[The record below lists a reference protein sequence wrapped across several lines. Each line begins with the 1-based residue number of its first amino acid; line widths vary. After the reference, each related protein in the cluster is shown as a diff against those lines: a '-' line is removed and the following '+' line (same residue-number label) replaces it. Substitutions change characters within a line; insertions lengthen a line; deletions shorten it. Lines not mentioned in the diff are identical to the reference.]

1 MVDITIRE
9 LEEKDLFNGFLE
21 SMDSLKLASNLDREK
36 AKEIFEKISSN
47 SNHLVYVAILD
58 GRVVGSTTMFIEPK
72 FIHDGG
78 NVAHIE
84 DVVVSK
90 DYQGKGIGEMLMRS
104 LLDLAKDN
112 NCYKTILDCS
122 DDVKP
127 FFVIRYYLIYREI
140 VDMLFCRRF
149 YPQCR

>member
-21 SMDSLKLASNLDREK
+21 SMDSLKLASNLDIEK

-47 SNHLVYVAILD
+47 SNHYVYVAILD
-58 GRVVGSTTMFIEPK
+58 GRVVGSTTMLIEPK
-72 FIHDGG
+72 FIHNGG

-90 DYQGKGIGEMLMRS
+90 EYQRKGIGEMLMRS
-104 LLDLAKDN
+104 LLDLAKDK
-112 NCYKTILDCS
+112 NCYKTILDCT
-122 DDVKP
+122 DEVKP
-127 FFVIRYYLIYREI
+127 FYEKIGFRRTSNGMRY
-140 VDMLFCRRF
+140 DHS
-149 YPQCR
+149 

>member
-21 SMDSLKLASNLDREK
+21 SMDSLKLASNLDIEK
-36 AKEIFEKISSN
+36 AKEIFEKISTN
-47 SNHLVYVAILD
+47 SNHFVYVAILD
-58 GRVVGSTTMFIEPK
+58 GRVIGSTTMLIEPK

-84 DVVVSK
+84 DVVISK

-104 LLDLAKDN
+104 LLELAKDN
-112 NCYKTILDCS
+112 NCYKTILDCT
-122 DDVKP
+122 DELMP
-127 FFVIRYYLIYREI
+127 FYEKIGFKRTSNGMRY
-140 VDMLFCRRF
+140 DHS
-149 YPQCR
+149 

>member
-21 SMDSLKLASNLDREK
+21 SMDSLKLASNLDIEK

-47 SNHLVYVAILD
+47 SNHFIYVAILD
-58 GRVVGSTTMFIEPK
+58 GRVVGSTSMLIEPK
-72 FIHDGG
+72 FIHNGG

-90 DYQGKGIGEMLMRS
+90 DYQGKGIGEMLMRT

-112 NCYKTILDCS
+112 NCYKTILDCT
-122 DDVKP
+122 DEVKP
-127 FFVIRYYLIYREI
+127 FYEKIGFKIISNGMRY
-140 VDMLFCRRF
+140 DHS
-149 YPQCR
+149 

>member
-21 SMDSLKLASNLDREK
+21 SMDSLKSASNLEREK

-47 SNHLVYVAILD
+47 SNHFVYVAILD
-58 GRVVGSTTMFIEPK
+58 GRVVGSTTMLIEPK
-72 FIHDGG
+72 FIHNGR

-84 DVVVSK
+84 DVVVSNE
-90 DYQGKGIGEMLMRS
+90 YQGKGIGEMLMRS

-112 NCYKTILDCS
+112 NCYKTILYCS
-122 DDVKP
+122 DEVKP
-127 FFVIRYYLIYREI
+127 FYEKIGFKRTSNG
-140 VDMLFCRRF
+140 MRF
-149 YPQCR
+149 DHF

>member
-1 MVDITIRE
+1 MIDITIRE

-21 SMDSLKLASNLDREK
+21 SMDSLKLASNLDIEK

-47 SNHLVYVAILD
+47 SNHFVYVAILD
-58 GRVVGSTTMFIEPK
+58 GRVVGSTTMLIEPK

-90 DYQGKGIGEMLMRS
+90 DYQGKGIGEMLMQS
-104 LLDLAKDN
+104 LLNLAKDN

-122 DDVKP
+122 DEVKP
-127 FFVIRYYLIYREI
+127 FYEKIGFKRTSNGMRY
-140 VDMLFCRRF
+140 DHS
-149 YPQCR
+149 

>member
-21 SMDSLKLASNLDREK
+21 SMDSLKLASNLDIEK
-36 AKEIFEKISSN
+36 AKEIFEKVSSN
-47 SNHLVYVAILD
+47 SNHFVYVAILD
-58 GRVVGSTTMFIEPK
+58 GRVVGSTTMLIESK
-72 FIHDGG
+72 FIHNGG

-112 NCYKTILDCS
+112 NCYKTILDCT
-122 DDVKP
+122 DEVKP
-127 FFVIRYYLIYREI
+127 FYEKIGFKRTSNGMRY
-140 VDMLFCRRF
+140 DHS
-149 YPQCR
+149 

>member
-21 SMDSLKLASNLDREK
+21 SMDSLKLASNLGREK
-36 AKEIFEKISSN
+36 AKEIFEKVSSN
-47 SNHLVYVAILD
+47 SNHFVYVAILD
-58 GRVVGSTTMFIEPK
+58 GRVVGSTTMLIEPK

-90 DYQGKGIGEMLMRS
+90 DYQGKGIGEMLMQS
-104 LLDLAKDN
+104 LLNLAKDN

-122 DDVKP
+122 DEVKP
-127 FFVIRYYLIYREI
+127 FYEKIGFKKTSNGMRY
-140 VDMLFCRRF
+140 DHS
-149 YPQCR
+149 

>member
-21 SMDSLKLASNLDREK
+21 SMDSLKLASNLDKEK
-36 AKEIFEKISSN
+36 AKKIFEKISSN
-47 SNHLVYVAILD
+47 SNHFVYVAILD
-58 GRVVGSTTMFIEPK
+58 GRVVGSTTMLIEPK

-90 DYQGKGIGEMLMRS
+90 DYQGKGIGEMLMQS
-104 LLDLAKDN
+104 LLNLAKDN

-122 DDVKP
+122 DEVKP
-127 FFVIRYYLIYREI
+127 FYEKIGFKRTSNGMRY
-140 VDMLFCRRF
+140 DHS
-149 YPQCR
+149 

>member
-21 SMDSLKLASNLDREK
+21 SMDSLKKASNLDREK
-36 AKEIFEKISSN
+36 ANNVFEKINSN
-47 SNHLVYVAILD
+47 SNHFVYVAILD
-58 GRVVGSTTMFIEPK
+58 GIVVGSTTMIIEPK

-84 DVVVSK
+84 DVVVSNE
-90 DYQGKGIGEMLMRS
+90 YQRKGIGEMLIQS
-104 LLDLAKDN
+104 LLDLAKDS

-122 DDVKP
+122 EEVK
-127 FFVIRYYLIYREI
+127 
-140 VDMLFCRRF
+140 LFYEKIGFKKTSNGMRF
-149 YPQCR
+149 DHS

>member
-21 SMDSLKLASNLDREK
+21 SMDSLKLTSNLDREK

-47 SNHLVYVAILD
+47 SNHFVYVAILD
-58 GRVVGSTTMFIEPK
+58 GRVIGSTTMLIEPK

-84 DVVVSK
+84 DVVVSNE
-90 DYQGKGIGEMLMRS
+90 YQGKGIGEMLMQS

-112 NCYKTILDCS
+112 NCYKTILYCS
-122 DDVKP
+122 DEVKP
-127 FFVIRYYLIYREI
+127 FYEKIGFKRTSNG
-140 VDMLFCRRF
+140 MRF
-149 YPQCR
+149 DHF

>member
-9 LEEKDLFNGFLE
+9 LQNDDLFNGFLE
-21 SMDSLKLASNLDREK
+21 SMDSLKKASNLDKQK
-36 AKEIFEKISSN
+36 AENILKKIFSN
-47 SNHLVYVAILD
+47 PNHYVYVAILD
-58 GRVVGSTTMFIEPK
+58 GRVVGSTSMIIEPK

-90 DYQGKGIGEMLMRS
+90 EHQGKGIGEMLMNS
-104 LLDLAKDN
+104 LLELAKDN

-122 DDVKP
+122 DEVKP
-127 FFVIRYYLIYREI
+127 FYEKIGFKRFSNCMRY
-140 VDMLFCRRF
+140 DHS
-149 YPQCR
+149 